1 MLKRF
6 EVTNYKNFK
15 EKIMID
21 FSNVDGY
28 QFSTDCITEQ
38 LISKM
43 IIYGRN
49 ATGKTNFGKALLDIR
64 DNLALVR
71 FGRKRI

>member
-28 QFSTDCITEQ
+28 QLDVYKRQSRPWNVKNWITCFPPLSQ
-38 LISKM
+38 TV
-43 IIYGRN
+43 
-49 ATGKTNFGKALLDIR
+49 A
-64 DNLALVR
+64 
-71 FGRKRI
+71 